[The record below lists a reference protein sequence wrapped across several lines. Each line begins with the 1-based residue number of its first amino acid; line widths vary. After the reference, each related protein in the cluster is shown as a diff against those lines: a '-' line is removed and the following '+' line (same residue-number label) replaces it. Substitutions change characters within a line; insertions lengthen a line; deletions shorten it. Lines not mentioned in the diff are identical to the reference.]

1 MSLWQW
7 AQIQAV
13 SRALNDLLLFGL
25 DSFLASL
32 QTAGAGLML
41 FVLALLLYYRGSGI
55 LPYEACYKI
64 LEKTLTPSNVI
75 SFRNNMEQFARY
87 LPGILAH
94 NQESP
99 T

>member
-7 AQIQAV
+7 TQVQAV

-25 DSFLASL
+25 ASFLAST
-32 QTAGAGLML
+32 QTAGVGLML
-41 FVLALLLYYRGSGI
+41 FVLALLLFIGGSGT
-55 LPYEACYKI
+55 LHYEACYKI

-87 LPGILAH
+87 LLGILAH
-94 NQESP
+94 SQESP